1 MQLHPGDEEAD
12 YPPEK
17 IKAILK
23 KHCVIGF
30 DIWREVAGEKADK
43 PFNEWTDEDI
53 ERAIENNKKRGG
65 KEGTFGI
72 IRKFQKEMK
81 VGDIVAVRRGTTP
94 IALVR
99 VSSDY
104 FMSEEREEEGKV
116 EESKESQ
123 KQEESG
129 KQDDSSILAPLFQ
142 KTQPKPEVQP
152 KPVQPKPQVVEREEE
167 EDRFYLQVGVF
178 RNKINAS
185 RLAEKLREKGYEAK
199 TVTHHGKYIKVIV
212 GYFSSKEDA
221 LKVKEE
227 LKKDGYNSILRRR

>member
-1 MQLHPGDEEAD
+1 MEGDRRLQVILIFVAT
-12 YPPEK
+12 
-17 IKAILK
+17 AIFALSYI
-23 KHCVIGF
+23 IGYM
-30 DIWREVAGEKADK
+30 V
-43 PFNEWTDEDI
+43 
-53 ERAIENNKKRGG
+53 G
-65 KEGTFGI
+65 KEAGFQEAKA
-72 IRKFQKEMK
+72 KFEVEKQRLLKTLAEISPVSRPIEDK
-81 VGDIVAVRRGTTP
+81 V
-94 IALVR
+94 
-99 VSSDY
+99 VSEKTEEETEGET
-104 FMSEEREEEGKV
+104 EEREEEGKV